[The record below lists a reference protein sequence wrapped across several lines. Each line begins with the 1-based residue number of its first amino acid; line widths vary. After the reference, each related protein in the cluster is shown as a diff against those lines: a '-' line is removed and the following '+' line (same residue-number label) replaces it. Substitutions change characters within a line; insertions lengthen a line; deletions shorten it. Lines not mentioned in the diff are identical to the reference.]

1 MGKIVAID
9 YGTKRTGLAATDE
22 LKIIATALETVPTE
36 QLLKYLKKYHAMY
49 TIECFVVGYPKKLN
63 NQPSDTVKFV
73 DLLIRSLKKHFPSI
87 PVETMDER
95 FTSKIAF
102 DTMIAS
108 GINRKARSDKSLVDK
123 ISATLILQSYMEM
136 IQNRKV

>member
-9 YGTKRTGLAATDE
+9 YGLKRTGLAATDD

-36 QLLKYLKKYHAMY
+36 QLLKYLKTFNSKSPV
-49 TIECFVVGYPKKLN
+49 ECFVVGYPKKLN

-73 DLLIRSLKKHFPSI
+73 DILIKSLKKHFPAI

-102 DTMIAS
+102 DTIIAS
-108 GINRKARSDKSLVDK
+108 GINKKARSDKSLIDK

-136 IQNRKV
+136 IKNRKV